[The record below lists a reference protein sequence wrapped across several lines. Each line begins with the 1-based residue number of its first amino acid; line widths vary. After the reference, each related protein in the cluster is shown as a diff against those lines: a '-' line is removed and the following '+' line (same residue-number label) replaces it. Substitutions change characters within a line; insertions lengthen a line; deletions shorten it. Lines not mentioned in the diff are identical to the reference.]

1 MTTCIIVG
9 LLVTCSGMRS
19 ATPDEAVRTFMASAT
34 PIPTVPAPILGGSYL
49 PPPLR
54 QPVFSPVPPLW
65 NQWTSMTTY
74 LPRSGPPVTM
84 FTTPLHAGRAIGNRP
99 ASASRRRTR

>member
-1 MTTCIIVG
+1 MTTCVIVG

-19 ATPDEAVRTFMASAT
+19 ATPEEAVRTFMASAT

-49 PPPLR
+49 PPPLQ
-54 QPVFSPVPPLW
+54 QPVFSPFQPLS

-74 LPRSGPPVTM
+74 LPRFGPPVTT
-84 FTTPLHAGRAIGNRP
+84 FTTPLSAGRAFGNRS
-99 ASASRRRTR
+99 ASAGRRRTR